1 MIEDAAAQALLDE
14 VVAEWTDG
22 DVLGV
27 VRDLVPVVWRNNLDR
42 YEPVELGD
50 DATTLGIQSSRN
62 LCNLAV
68 RGLHGVPNVRA
79 RDAKTLEVTYRG
91 RVLHAGKVTS
101 RSETWQVSSVDWSQS
116 EVRTTSAEANSKA
129 YMPVAGTLFENAGAL
144 PGQPIDPRVLRHL
157 QLMWQGFDDG
167 GTRTWVGFP
176 RAGEDAWFAVILL
189 DDNRGGRGG
198 RPIDGETPV
207 PPTPNFDS
215 LGEPD
220 LNLARR
226 PDRGARQLPSG
237 A

>member
-79 RDAKTLEVTYRG
+79 RDAKTLEVTY
-91 RVLHAGKVTS
+91 
-101 RSETWQVSSVDWSQS
+101 
-116 EVRTTSAEANSKA
+116 
-129 YMPVAGTLFENAGAL
+129 
-144 PGQPIDPRVLRHL
+144 
-157 QLMWQGFDDG
+157 
-167 GTRTWVGFP
+167 
-176 RAGEDAWFAVILL
+176 
-189 DDNRGGRGG
+189 
-198 RPIDGETPV
+198 
-207 PPTPNFDS
+207 
-215 LGEPD
+215 
-220 LNLARR
+220 
-226 PDRGARQLPSG
+226 
-237 A
+237 